1 MRVEVESSAVT
12 LRIFDAPGLDPIT
25 VVLRDFRSGSG
36 EMIVA
41 CYGLAWVGYWGA
53 IGERTLREFLISC
66 HADYIANR
74 IWIQHERRVKHRYAY
89 LVRIIHAVQAALI
102 ASPELES

>member
-1 MRVEVESSAVT
+1 MRVEVESSVVT
-12 LRIFDAPGLDPIT
+12 LRIFDAPKLDPIT
-25 VVLRDFRSGSG
+25 VVLRDIEPGRG

-41 CYGLAWVGYWGA
+41 CYGLAWVGYWSA
-53 IGERTLREFLISC
+53 IGDRTLREFMVKC

-89 LVRIIHAVQAALI
+89 LVRIIEAVQSALI

>member
-1 MRVEVESSAVT
+1 MVSEAGVEGTAARRRGAEVVRVEVESSAVT

-53 IGERTLREFLISC
+53 IGERTLREF
-66 HADYIANR
+66 
-74 IWIQHERRVKHRYAY
+74 
-89 LVRIIHAVQAALI
+89 
-102 ASPELES
+102 